1 MWLARRVVQARG
13 ASLVWSVVA
22 FTTILVAAGGWW
34 YSHSARSWAE
44 LSGRKWRIGFHDTE
58 PFVFR
63 GTDGKPAGFAKDV
76 LAEAAWSSGIQL
88 EWVYVPQ
95 GATSAFRTE
104 IIDLFPRSSS
114 VIGLGRAAY
123 ITDPWF
129 ESSYGLVELGAPGSA
144 VPVNLAPVRVATGPA
159 PFARAFGVR
168 SLPAS
173 LILPKKN
180 WSEMLASICAGNVE
194 AGFAEIR
201 DATSVLLAQRS
212 TCGDQALRVLPLPHA
227 LLQAGIGST
236 MAARKVADRLRQRIG
251 AMAESGRL
259 AEIYAGWYQAAPNE
273 IGLVELLRSKQ
284 RQRLLTAFSVVLFA
298 LLLGTA
304 ALAWR
309 MRQLRQAALCASLAK
324 TSFMA
329 TMSHELRTP
338 LNGVIGMTGLLLGS
352 HLGREQHE
360 MAETVRSSAEGLLA
374 ILNDILDIS
383 RVEAGG
389 MPIEPIPFDV
399 SAAAE
404 DVVCLLAPRA
414 REKGLELVL
423 RCPPGPPRHFVGD
436 VGRIRQVLAN
446 LVGNAIKFTERGHVI
461 VDVGVD
467 ICTAN
472 STAIGPRQN
481 GIHFAVHD
489 TGIGIPPSKQH
500 LLFRE
505 FSQADSSTTR
515 RFGGTGLGLA
525 ISKRL
530 VNRMGGEIGVISQ
543 ANLGSTF
550 WFRLPL
556 PEDPLAVTKLEGP
569 DLSAV
574 GVLIVDDHE
583 ATRGALEDLT
593 SAWRMRTTCV
603 SSGSEAL
610 ACLAAAAARGARFD
624 IVLTDDRMAGM
635 DGAALG
641 HAIAA
646 DATLGNPKLVLL
658 TSTVMHGQG
667 ERMRAGGFS
676 ACLLKPVQQAQ
687 LRQTLTALAVAGSG
701 EPGDESADWES
712 PAAADAAQDA
722 PAAPRWRVLLAEDN
736 IVNQKVATRLL
747 EKLGCRVDVAAN
759 GREALAMWQAL
770 PYDVVFMD
778 CQMPE
783 MDGYEATRAMRR
795 DEPGRH
801 TPVIALTANA
811 MTEDREACLR
821 AGMDDHISKPIRAQ
835 KLAAALAH
843 WVPAPAK
850 A

>member
-1 MWLARRVVQARG
+1 MRLARRVVEARG
-13 ASLVWSVVA
+13 SSFVWCAVA
-22 FTTILVAAGGWW
+22 VFAILVAAGGWW
-34 YSHSARSWAE
+34 YGHSARSWAE
-44 LSGRKWRIGFHDTE
+44 LAGRKWRIGFHDTE

-76 LAEAAWSSGIQL
+76 LAEAARSSGIQL

-95 GATSAFRTE
+95 GAMSAFQAG

-114 VIGLGRAAY
+114 VARLGRAAY

-129 ESSYGLVELGAPGSA
+129 ESSYGLVERGAPGSA
-144 VPVNLAPVRVATGPA
+144 VPVNLAPTRVATGPM
-159 PFARAFGVR
+159 PFARVFAGR
-168 SLPAS
+168 SLPGS

-180 WSEMLASICAGNVE
+180 WSEMLSSICAGEVD

-212 TCGDQALRVLPLPHA
+212 VCRDQPLRVLPLRHA
-227 LLQAGIGST
+227 LLEAGIGST
-236 MAARKVADRLRQRIG
+236 MAARRVADRLRQRIG

-259 AEIYAGWYQAAPNE
+259 AEIYGGWYQAAPNQ
-273 IGLVELLRSKQ
+273 IALVELLRSKQ
-284 RQRLLTAFSVVLFA
+284 RQRLLMAFSVVLSA

-304 ALAWR
+304 VLAWR
-309 MRQLRQAALCASLAK
+309 MRRLRLAALCASQAK
-324 TSFMA
+324 TRFMA
-329 TMSHELRTP
+329 TMSHEIRTP
-338 LNGVIGMTGLLLGS
+338 LNGVIGMAGLLLGS

-360 MAETVRSSAEGLLA
+360 MAETVRSSAEELLA

-383 RVEAGG
+383 KIEAGG
-389 MPIEPIPFDV
+389 IGIEPIPFDL

-404 DVVCLLAPRA
+404 DVIRLLALRA
-414 REKGLELVL
+414 RQKGLELVL

-461 VDVGVD
+461 VDINVDTNVGINVAPGD
-467 ICTAN
+467 RRKWI
-472 STAIGPRQN
+472 R
-481 GIHFAVHD
+481 FAVHD
-489 TGIGIPPSKQH
+489 TGIGIPLTKQH

-530 VNRMGGEIGVISQ
+530 VNRMGGEIGVVSQ
-543 ANLGSTF
+543 ANRGSTF

-556 PEDPLAVTKLEGP
+556 PEDPLAVAKPAGP

-574 GVLIVDDHE
+574 RVLIVDDHE
-583 ATRGALEDLT
+583 AARSALADLT
-593 SAWRMRTTCV
+593 TGWGMPTTCV
-603 SSGSEAL
+603 SSGRQAL
-610 ACLAAAAARGARFD
+610 GCLAEAAAGGARFD
-624 IVLTDDRMAGM
+624 VVVTDDQMPEM

-641 HAIAA
+641 HAIGA
-646 DATLGNPKLVLL
+646 DGTLGNPKLVLL
-658 TSTVMHGQG
+658 SSSGMRGEG
-667 ERMRAGGFS
+667 ERFQAGGFA
-676 ACLLKPVQQAQ
+676 ACLLKPVPQAQ
-687 LRQTLTALAVAGSG
+687 LRRTLAALAVAVSG
-701 EPGDESADWES
+701 QPSGGAADWET
-712 PAAADAAQDA
+712 PAAADAAQ
-722 PAAPRWRVLLAEDN
+722 AAPKALTWRVLLAEDN
-736 IVNQKVATRLL
+736 AVNQKLASKLL

-795 DEPGRH
+795 DESGRH

-811 MTEDREACLR
+811 MPDDREACLR
-821 AGMDDHISKPIRAQ
+821 AGMDAYLSKPIRAEE
-835 KLAAALAH
+835 LAMALAR
-843 WVPAPAK
+843 WAPAK
-850 A
+850 ANA

>member
-1 MWLARRVVQARG
+1 
-13 ASLVWSVVA
+13 
-22 FTTILVAAGGWW
+22 
-34 YSHSARSWAE
+34 
-44 LSGRKWRIGFHDTE
+44 
-58 PFVFR
+58 
-63 GTDGKPAGFAKDV
+63 
-76 LAEAAWSSGIQL
+76 
-88 EWVYVPQ
+88 
-95 GATSAFRTE
+95 
-104 IIDLFPRSSS
+104 
-114 VIGLGRAAY
+114 
-123 ITDPWF
+123 
-129 ESSYGLVELGAPGSA
+129 
-144 VPVNLAPVRVATGPA
+144 
-159 PFARAFGVR
+159 
-168 SLPAS
+168 
-173 LILPKKN
+173 
-180 WSEMLASICAGNVE
+180 
-194 AGFAEIR
+194 
-201 DATSVLLAQRS
+201 
-212 TCGDQALRVLPLPHA
+212 
-227 LLQAGIGST
+227 
-236 MAARKVADRLRQRIG
+236 
-251 AMAESGRL
+251 MAESGRL
-259 AEIYAGWYQAAPNE
+259 AEIYASWYQAAPNE

-389 MPIEPIPFDV
+389 MPIEPIPFDL

-404 DVVCLLAPRA
+404 VVVCLLAPRA

-472 STAIGPRQN
+472 NTAIGPRQN

-701 EPGDESADWES
+701 ESGGGTAGREM
-712 PAAADAAQDA
+712 PAAQ
-722 PAAPRWRVLLAEDN
+722 AAPKAPTWRVLLAEDN
-736 IVNQKVATRLL
+736 AVNQRLACKLL

-759 GREALAMWQAL
+759 GREAVAMWQARN
-770 PYDVVFMD
+770 YDIVFMD

-783 MDGYEATRAMRR
+783 MDGYEATRVIRR
-795 DEPGRH
+795 EESGRH
-801 TPVIALTANA
+801 TPVVALTANS
-811 MTEDREACLR
+811 MPGDREACLD
-821 AGMDDHISKPIRAQ
+821 AGMDAHVSKPIRSEE
-835 KLAAALAH
+835 LAAALARCL
-843 WVPAPAK
+843 PAPAK